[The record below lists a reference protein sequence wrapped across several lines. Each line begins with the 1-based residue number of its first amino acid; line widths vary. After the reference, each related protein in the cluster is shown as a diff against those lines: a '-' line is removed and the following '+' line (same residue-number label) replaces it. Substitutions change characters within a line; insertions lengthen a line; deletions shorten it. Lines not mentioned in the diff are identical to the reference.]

1 MKFLHQD
8 EHHNGWVFTICYIF
22 IFLAAPV
29 VYVGIVQAALF
40 DKLGASKTL
49 ANLPASTYLLG
60 QIAPLFFSWL
70 VPYRL
75 ERNMV
80 VWANL
85 ATASFSTMVFLTLA
99 LPAPTE
105 VRIAAVVL
113 QGLLQGLSASTSFV
127 FMQQCLRRGC
137 SEAGV
142 ARTLQRTFSM
152 TPFAAVAGSLGAQY
166 LLNPGLPAFPFPYDF
181 ALIYLIAIPC
191 SIAIALNARRFRL
204 TEIPERKREPFFAF
218 LLESARSYFRQP
230 RLATT
235 WIAYVLWYV
244 SLGIASNLALYA
256 KEAMHRDPAD
266 FSGWTMAIRFGG
278 KAAGGFLLGWLAV
291 RFGLRGGALGC
302 IALLAFASAWAWAT
316 PGIVYLF
323 AFALIGAGELGGA
336 YLPNYVG
343 SLSPPSESTRN
354 FAIITLATPFSSFAP
369 VLHGALT
376 DHYGFPAS
384 FAFSFLTALLAL
396 ALVAFQARPSPH
408 SRN

>member
-1 MKFLHQD
+1 MHPN
-8 EHHNGWVFTICYIF
+8 ERHNGWVFTICYLF

-29 VYVGIVQAALF
+29 FYVGIVQAALF

-85 ATASFSTMVFLTLA
+85 ATATFSTMVFLTLA
-99 LPAPTE
+99 LPAPAE
-105 VRIAAVVL
+105 VRIGAVVL

-137 SEAGV
+137 SEAEV
-142 ARTLQRTFSM
+142 ARTLQRTFSI
-152 TPFAAVAGSLGAQY
+152 TPVAAVGGSLGAQF
-166 LLNPGLPAFPFPYDF
+166 LLNPGLPGFPYPYDF
-181 ALIYLIAIPC
+181 AIIYLIAIPC
-191 SIAIALNARRFRL
+191 ALGIALNARRFRL
-204 TEIPERKREPFFAF
+204 PEIEPRRREPFFPF
-218 LLESARSYFRQP
+218 LMESARGYFRDR

-235 WIAYVLWYV
+235 WIAYVLWYI
-244 SLGIASNLALYA
+244 SLGVTANLALYA
-256 KEAMHRDPAD
+256 KEALDRDPAD

-278 KAAGGFLLGWLAV
+278 KAIGGFALGWLAV
-291 RFGLRGGALGC
+291 RAGLRGGALGC
-302 IALLAFASAWAWAT
+302 IALLILGSVWAWTT
-316 PGIVYLF
+316 PGMVYLF

-343 SLSPPSESTRN
+343 SLSEATQSTRN

-369 VLHGALT
+369 VFHGALT
-376 DHYGFPAS
+376 DRYGFGAS
-384 FAFSFLTALLAL
+384 FAFAIVTASVAFVLVAL
-396 ALVAFQARPSPH
+396 AARA
-408 SRN
+408 RG

>member
-1 MKFLHQD
+1 MHQD

-29 VYVGIVQAALF
+29 FYVGIVQAALF

-49 ANLPASTYLLG
+49 ANLPASAYLLG

-99 LPAPTE
+99 LPAPAE
-105 VRIAAVVL
+105 LRIGAVVL

-137 SEAGV
+137 SEAEV
-142 ARTLQRTFSM
+142 ARTLQRTFSI
-152 TPFAAVAGSLGAQY
+152 TPFAAVAGSLGAQF
-166 LLNPGLPAFPFPYDF
+166 LLSPGLAAFPYPYDF
-181 ALIYLIAIPC
+181 AIIYLIAIPC
-191 SIAIALNARRFRL
+191 ALGIAFNARRFRL
-204 TEIPERKREPFFAF
+204 AEIAEREREPFFAF
-218 LLESARSYFRQP
+218 LMESARGYFRQR

-235 WIAYVLWYV
+235 WIAYVLWYIA
-244 SLGIASNLALYA
+244 LGVTVNLALYA
-256 KEAMHRDPAD
+256 KEALHRDPAD

-278 KAAGGFLLGWLAV
+278 KAIGGFVLGLIAV
-291 RFGLRGGALGC
+291 RYGLRAGALGC
-302 IALLAFASAWAWAT
+302 IALLILGSGWAWTT

-343 SLSPPSESTRN
+343 SLSAPSESTRN

-369 VLHGALT
+369 VVHGALT

-384 FAFSFLTALLAL
+384 FAFAIITAGVAFV
-396 ALVAFQARPSPH
+396 LVALPEKGRMPVALPK
-408 SRN
+408 